1 MSIQT
6 LEKITVVVA
15 VVVLGV
21 ALSVGATGLPL
32 LGLAFA
38 IVITVSAGLDLILR
52 GEARR
57 GSTVEQFILPSALVF
72 GALFFLPL
80 LPTGTQFVIGLGG
93 FGALTFAVLW
103 TEWAL
108 TRQVLRRDYGET
120 VLALTGYVA
129 AFVLYGA
136 IYQTRTRSLFSA
148 TAIVAVTILL
158 SARHLRLTQ
167 VAFPDRTPEPT
178 PTLDI
183 TTLSVPERLRM
194 SGRFPVVRAP
204 DLTASGRFRTLAPSW
219 RRTLLYA
226 SVTGI
231 GVGDVTW
238 ALNYWPLNGLQGGAF
253 LLAVYYFVTGIL
265 TYALHA
271 RLRLRV
277 TLEYG
282 VITLVG
288 LLLIAFIGLIPRS
301 I

>member
-1 MSIQT
+1 
-6 LEKITVVVA
+6 
-15 VVVLGV
+15 
-21 ALSVGATGLPL
+21 
-32 LGLAFA
+32 
-38 IVITVSAGLDLILR
+38 
-52 GEARR
+52 
-57 GSTVEQFILPSALVF
+57 
-72 GALFFLPL
+72 
-80 LPTGTQFVIGLGG
+80 
-93 FGALTFAVLW
+93 
-103 TEWAL
+103 
-108 TRQVLRRDYGET
+108 
-120 VLALTGYVA
+120 
-129 AFVLYGA
+129 
-136 IYQTRTRSLFSA
+136 
-148 TAIVAVTILL
+148 
-158 SARHLRLTQ
+158 

-231 GVGDVTW
+231 GVGEVTW

-282 VITLVG
+282 VITLAG
-288 LLLIAFIGLIPRS
+288 LLLIAFIGLMPRS